1 MRPGSPEGWVP
12 TGAPATPPTDG
23 LLLASRG
30 SQAMVTVHCRERTTI
45 LHPGC
50 QPGLPQAGDDIQEPG
65 TTLGPWLLLSGW
77 VMRGTGH
84 FCTGPQCCAQPVP
97 ESCSTA
103 PGRRGDVVKCPLQ
116 ERGDIFVRKGHKG
129 VKPSKHSPLLSASV
143 SRVRKALRESL
154 QKADRI

>member
-12 TGAPATPPTDG
+12 AGAPATPPTDG

-45 LHPGC
+45 LQPGC

-103 PGRRGDVVKCPLQ
+103 PGRRGDVVS
-116 ERGDIFVRKGHKG
+116 VHSRKEGTY
-129 VKPSKHSPLLSASV
+129 LSG
-143 SRVRKALRESL
+143 KDTRESNPPSIVL
-154 QKADRI
+154 CFLLL